1 MLETDSVWSR
11 ASSGAPDEISANLY
25 NAVIG
30 LTLLWGFGVN
40 YYMIQAIDPMWVI
53 SLGFWPIF
61 IGYMISAFAGIA
73 IYTSSD
79 SALISFFGYN
89 LIVAPISV
97 LLTPLIHFTDPLI
110 IQKALYATGGV
121 TATMMMLST
130 TFPRFFLSIG
140 RTLFISLILM
150 ILIEVGMMLMGMSEP
165 SWIDWAVA
173 GIFCGYIGFD
183 WARANALPKTLDNAV
198 DSAASLYIDII
209 NLFIRIV
216 SILGRRD

>member
-1 MLETDSVWSR
+1 MLQTDSVWSR
-11 ASSGAPDEISANLY
+11 AGSGAPDEISAHLFNL
-25 NAVIG
+25 VIG

-40 YYMIQAIDPMWVI
+40 YYMIKMIDPMWVV

-61 IGYMISAFAGIA
+61 IGYMISAIAGTA

-89 LIVAPISV
+89 LVVAPISI
-97 LLTPLIHFTDPLI
+97 LLTPIIHFTDPLI
-110 IQKALYATGGV
+110 VQKALFATGGV
-121 TATMMMLST
+121 TATMMMLGS

-140 RTLFISLILM
+140 RTLFISLLL
-150 ILIEVGMMLMGMSEP
+150 LIVMQVGMMFMGIHEP
-165 SWIDWAVA
+165 TWVDWVGS

-209 NLFIRIV
+209 NLFIRIL
-216 SILGRRD
+216 SILSKR